1 METNNNISL
10 AHEYELR
17 PLTFLAGGVLL
28 ILAIIAI
35 LSLRDD
41 KRDNSIP
48 TGQASESFPSI
59 ALQATAAYVYDIRT
73 GKVLF
78 AHNEDKR
85 LPLASLAK
93 LMSALVAQ
101 EIGFKHNTVT
111 ITEAALDS
119 DGDTGLL
126 RDEKWSLEALLNF
139 SLISSSNDGIR
150 AAALT
155 LGALSRADVSSE
167 EIISDFVGA
176 MNQKAGEMGLKNT
189 YFWNETGLDLPA
201 QAGESNVKGGAYGSA
216 RDITALMT
224 HILNNYPE
232 IFSMTR
238 EPVVNF
244 TSLDN
249 KVHIAKNTNDI
260 IYDIP
265 GLLASKTGYTAN
277 AGGSLSIIFDPE
289 LGHPIAITV
298 LGSTENGRF
307 NDVRT
312 LVNATL
318 QFIENSKL
326 KIEN

>member
-1 METNNNISL
+1 MTTNNQISL
-10 AHEYELR
+10 AHEYESK
-17 PLTFLAGGVLL
+17 PLILLVGAVLL
-28 ILAIIAI
+28 ILAIITI

-48 TGQASESFPSI
+48 TGTASKSFPSTN
-59 ALQATAAYVYDIRT
+59 LQAKAAYVYDIRT
-73 GKVLF
+73 GEVLF

-85 LPLASLAK
+85 ISLASLAK

-101 EIGFKHNTVT
+101 EIGFKHNIVT
-111 ITEAALDS
+111 ISEAALDA
-119 DGDTGLL
+119 DGDNGLL
-126 RDEKWSLEALLNF
+126 RDEKWSLEDLLNF

-167 EIISDFVGA
+167 EIINDFVGA
-176 MNQKAGEMGLKNT
+176 MNKKAGEIGLKNT
-189 YFWNETGLDLPA
+189 YFWNETGLD
-201 QAGESNVKGGAYGSA
+201 ESDVKGGAYGSA
-216 RDITALMT
+216 RDVSVLMRYIFE
-224 HILNNYPE
+224 HHPE

-249 KVHIAKNTNDI
+249 KVHAAKNTNDI
-260 IYDIP
+260 ISDIP
-265 GLLASKTGYTAN
+265 GLLASKTGYTAT

-298 LGSTENGRF
+298 LGSTEEGRF
-307 NDVRT
+307 TDVRT
-312 LVNATL
+312 LVNAML
-318 QFIENSKL
+318 EHLGSK
-326 KIEN
+326 